1 MVEWFYDSFA
11 ESSRLH
17 FDRLRRD
24 AFPHG
29 EGLGI
34 QSGIDVEGQII
45 NGGWL
50 STDTERE
57 RFTALLRLLGT
68 ADPRRR
74 CPVQAAGPSDEC
86 RSETWFATGR
96 SWPTPGSR
104 VEHRRPAVEQW
115 MLRRFHI

>member
-17 FDRLRRD
+17 FDRLRMD

-57 RFTALLRLLGT
+57 RFTALLRLLV
-68 ADPRRR
+68 D
-74 CPVQAAGPSDEC
+74 
-86 RSETWFATGR
+86 GR
-96 SWPTPGSR
+96 SSPSLSGTGSR
-104 VEHRRPAVEQW
+104 SQRRVP
-115 MLRRFHI
+115 